1 MDKARTRPAAVVH
14 LIAPGSSL
22 PRRTAPELV
31 NLTVEADDRLLLTV
45 QEAARRLGIGRS
57 LMYELIASGA
67 VRSVRVGRL
76 RRIPSD
82 ALRSYIASL
91 WNDGDDDRNP
101 DAS

>member
-1 MDKARTRPAAVVH
+1 M
-14 LIAPGSSL
+14 
-22 PRRTAPELV
+22 
-31 NLTVEADDRLLLTV
+31 TVEADDRLLLTV

-82 ALRSYIASL
+82 ALCSYIASL

>member
-1 MDKARTRPAAVVH
+1 
-14 LIAPGSSL
+14 
-22 PRRTAPELV
+22 
-31 NLTVEADDRLLLTV
+31 VEADDRLLLTV

-82 ALRSYIASL
+82 ALGSYIASL